1 MQDDEGL
8 EELVRDNCACLRARM
23 AARKL
28 TRIYDKAL
36 KPTGLRI
43 TQFTLL
49 IAIKDGR
56 AKSVSALA
64 DLLAMERTTLLR
76 NLKVLEDAGLVTS
89 EPSGEGRALSLK
101 LTSGGRKRLHEA
113 LPYWQAAQRAVETE
127 LGDDWPVA
135 KSSLEQ
141 IIRDV

>member
-1 MQDDEGL
+1 MQDDESL
-8 EELVRDNCACLRARM
+8 EALVRENCACLRARM

-28 TRIYDKAL
+28 TRIYDKTL

-56 AKSVSALA
+56 TKSVSALA

-76 NLKVLEDAGLVTS
+76 NLKVLEEAGLVTS

-101 LTSGGRKRLHEA
+101 LTPTGETRLSEA

-141 IIRDV
+141 VIRDV

>member
-1 MQDDEGL
+1 MQDDEEQ
-8 EELVRDNCACLRARM
+8 EELVRENCACLRARM

-49 IAIKDGR
+49 IAVKDGR

-76 NLKVLEDAGLVTS
+76 NLKVLEEAGLVSS

-101 LTSGGRKRLHEA
+101 LTASGKTRLHEA
-113 LPYWQAAQRAVETE
+113 LPHWQTAQRAVEAE

-141 IIRDV
+141 IIRGV

>member
-1 MQDDEGL
+1 MTGD
-8 EELVRDNCACLRARM
+8 EELEAVVRENCACLRARM

-36 KPTGLRI
+36 KPVGLRI

-56 AKSVSALA
+56 TKSVSELA

-76 NLKVLEDAGLVTS
+76 NLKVLEDAGLVVS

-101 LTSGGRKRLHEA
+101 LTPLGEKRLHEA
-113 LPYWQAAQRAVETE
+113 LPYWQKAQGKVESE
-127 LGDDWPVA
+127 LGGDWPVA

-141 IIRDV
+141 IIRGV